1 MPKFATG
8 GVVPPTFTSIP
19 KFATGGIIQKFNDG
33 GTVEAG
39 HAPDFL
45 SFSKAMPKF
54 ATGGIIQKFNDGG
67 TVEAGH
73 APDFLSFSKAMPKFA
88 TGGTIAHAN
97 SGYFV
102 GGTHFSGDVTPIMAN
117 AGELVLNKAQQGN
130 LASQLQGGGM
140 QGLNLYTEISMEKL
154 RIGLNSNSKRRG
166 KGEYVTSNRL

>member
-1 MPKFATG
+1 
-8 GVVPPTFTSIP
+8 
-19 KFATGGIIQKFNDG
+19 
-33 GTVEAG
+33 
-39 HAPDFL
+39 
-45 SFSKAMPKF
+45 MPKF